1 MSSIILLLRAAR
13 RDLEDRP
20 TDAERRIAEADRVRP
35 GRGHRRRRHPAAE
48 RRPMMSPIRILL
60 VDDHPVVRSGIR
72 AMLAGQPD
80 FELVGEAATGEEG
93 VEAARRLRPDVVLM
107 DLQLGPGVHGSQATK
122 RIVSD
127 GGPRVLVLTTF
138 DTDADILAAIKAG
151 ATGYLL
157 RDAPSDDLHA
167 AIRSAA
173 TGASALAPSVA
184 SRLLGRVRAPDAT
197 LSPRELDVLGHVAE
211 GLTNRQIS
219 KWLFLSETTVKTH
232 LVHIY
237 TKLGVDSRTAAV
249 AAATKKGLIRSP

>member
-1 MSSIILLLRAAR
+1 M
-13 RDLEDRP
+13 
-20 TDAERRIAEADRVRP
+20 TT
-35 GRGHRRRRHPAAE
+35 
-48 RRPMMSPIRILL
+48 PIRILL

-107 DLQLGPGVHGSQATK
+107 DLQLGAGMHGSEAT
-122 RIVSD
+122 RHIASLD
-127 GGPRVLVLTTF
+127 TTSLGTASPGTASLGTAANAPRVLVLTTF
-138 DTDADILAAIKAG
+138 DTDADIVAAIEAG

-157 RDAPSDDLHA
+157 KDAPSDDLHA

-173 TGASALAPSVA
+173 TGASTLAPSVA
-184 SRLLGRVRAPDAT
+184 SRLLGRVRTPRAT
-197 LSPRELDVLGHVAE
+197 LSPRELEVLGHVAA
-211 GLTNRQIS
+211 GLSNRQIS
-219 KWLFLSETTVKTH
+219 KRMFLSETTVKTH

-249 AAATKKGLIRSP
+249 ATATKKGLIRPT

>member
-1 MSSIILLLRAAR
+1 M
-13 RDLEDRP
+13 
-20 TDAERRIAEADRVRP
+20 T
-35 GRGHRRRRHPAAE
+35 
-48 RRPMMSPIRILL
+48 SPIRILL

-107 DLQLGPGVHGSQATK
+107 DLQLGAGMHGSEAT
-122 RIVSD
+122 RLIVALDTVALDTVALGTAATDTTSL
-127 GGPRVLVLTTF
+127 GTAAIAPRVLVLTTF
-138 DTDADILAAIKAG
+138 DTDADIVAAIEAG

-157 RDAPSDDLHA
+157 KDAPSDDLHA

-173 TGASALAPSVA
+173 TGASTLAPSVA
-184 SRLLGRVRAPDAT
+184 SRLLGRVRTPRAT
-197 LSPRELDVLGHVAE
+197 LSPRELEVLGHVAA
-211 GLTNRQIS
+211 GLSNRQIS
-219 KWLFLSETTVKTH
+219 KRMFLSETTVKTH

-249 AAATKKGLIRSP
+249 ATATKKGLIRPT